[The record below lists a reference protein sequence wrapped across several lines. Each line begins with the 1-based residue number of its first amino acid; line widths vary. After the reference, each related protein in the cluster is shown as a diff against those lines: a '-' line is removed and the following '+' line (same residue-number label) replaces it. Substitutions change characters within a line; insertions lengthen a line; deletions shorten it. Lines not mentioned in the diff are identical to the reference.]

1 MSVESWLVISVLGL
15 LVLVALVAVGIYN
28 RLVRLS
34 VQTKEAWSGIA
45 VQLRRRASLIPN
57 LVETVKG
64 YASHERAVF
73 DEVTQARSALHDA
86 NGPIESTAANQTLT
100 AALGRLFAVVENYP
114 ELKASTNFQELQDEL
129 SDVEEKIA
137 YARQFYNRNVAGFN
151 IRIRSIPDILIARML
166 GFARF
171 EFFEEGEEP
180 PEDVQ
185 VSFAPASTA
194 GSASEPQQGG

>member
-1 MSVESWLVISVLGL
+1 MSFESWIVISVLGL
-15 LVLVALVAVGIYN
+15 LVLVVLVAFGIYN

-64 YASHERAVF
+64 YAAHERSVF
-73 DEVTQARSALHDA
+73 DEVTQARSALQDA
-86 NGPIESTAANQTLT
+86 SGPTESTAANQTLT

-137 YARQFYNRNVAGFN
+137 YARQFYNRNVASFN

-166 GFARF
+166 AFDRF
-171 EFFEEGEEP
+171 EFFEEGEETL
-180 PEDVQ
+180 EDVQ
-185 VSFAPASTA
+185 VSFALASTA
-194 GSASEPQQGG
+194 GSASKPLQEG